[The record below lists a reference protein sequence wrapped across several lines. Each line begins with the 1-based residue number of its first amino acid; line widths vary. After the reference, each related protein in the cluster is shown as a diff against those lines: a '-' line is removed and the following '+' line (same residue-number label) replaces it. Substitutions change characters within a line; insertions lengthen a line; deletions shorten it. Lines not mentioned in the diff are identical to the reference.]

1 MIYVKRIESPEVFIK
16 KYKAIQNEIKRAKDI
31 YEIKGTP
38 KPKNLFTFYSAQK
51 NFYKDELIAMFR
63 HRCAYCETQVTIG
76 SRGDIEHFR
85 PKGEFVT
92 KEGKTIEP
100 GYYWLAAKWENLY
113 LSCTNCNQ
121 KSTLKILDA
130 NDPTKIIEQT
140 VGKMNQFALKDEQY
154 RIKDS
159 QPTNLEDPYRL
170 LIDPCM
176 DNPEQL
182 LEFSIDGN
190 IKPRIQNCVEN
201 EMALYS
207 INVFGLRRL
216 ELVEIR
222 KQKYLEVADRAATIS
237 LLKDLVVDGF
247 RKNKKTIQH
256 NFNCSEMEKNFL
268 LLMKMLD
275 TNNPHAS
282 YIGAARQYAGSFLA
296 EYSSFITTTL
306 DPAQFKT
313 QQTFRKVV
321 EYFKPQVQAL
331 TNYFKNETI

>member
-1 MIYVKRIESPEVFIK
+1 MIYVKRIDPPEVFIK
-16 KYKAIQNEIKRAKDI
+16 KYKAIQNEIKRVKD
-31 YEIKGTP
+31 YYTIKGSP

-51 NFYKDELIAMFR
+51 NFYKDQLIAMFR

-140 VGKMNQFALKDEQY
+140 VGKMNQFALKDEQF
-154 RIKDS
+154 RIKDA

-170 LIDPCM
+170 LIDPCL
-176 DNPEQL
+176 DKPELL
-182 LEFSIDGN
+182 LEFSEDGN
-190 IKPRIQNCVEN
+190 IKARKENNVEN

-222 KQKYLEVADRAATIS
+222 KQKYLEVADRADTIS
-237 LLKDLVVDGF
+237 KLKDLVVDGF
-247 RKNKKTIQH
+247 QKNKKTVQH
-256 NFNCSEMEKNFL
+256 SVNCSEMEKNFM

-275 TNNPHAS
+275 AHNPNAT

-296 EYSSFITTTL
+296 DYSSFITNTL
-306 DPAQFKT
+306 DPAKFRT
-313 QQTFRKVV
+313 PEIFRKAVD
-321 EYFKPQVQAL
+321 YFKPQVQAL
-331 TNYFKNETI
+331 TNYFHNEPV